1 MKNYK
6 NDLFLNRVK
15 HFAYRWMPWLETVK
29 AYCAKYDLFFIFH
42 KGDAI
47 GRDIAY
53 KYGVY
58 SEDFVNRFM
67 TRHLGLKKGGL
78 MLDVGANIGW
88 YSVVMAKHAGLKIY
102 SFEPDPH
109 NFRCLTQ
116 NITNNNIEDV
126 HPFQYAVA
134 DRETKMKLHLYK
146 TYNTGRHSLIDHGK
160 TGKYVEVDTVT
171 IDGFMKKQGLTGQVV
186 ELFKIDIEGF
196 EMAAFRGAKETLK
209 NTRFIFSEFS
219 PEIMESIHED
229 PANFTD
235 LFENLGFQAYMIKDE
250 DHVLKVD
257 HQELRSYKEGV
268 HNILW
273 SKTSIG

>member
-1 MKNYK
+1 MKNNK

-15 HFAYRWMPWLETVK
+15 HFAYRFMPWLETVK
-29 AYCAKYDLFFIFH
+29 AHCEKYDLFFIFH

-58 SEDFVNRFM
+58 SEDYVNCFM
-67 TRHLGLKKGGL
+67 IKHLGLKNGGL

-88 YSVVMAKHAGLKIY
+88 YSVVMAKYSGLQIY

-109 NFRCLTQ
+109 NFHCLTQ
-116 NITNNNIEDV
+116 NIANNNIQGV
-126 HPFQYAVA
+126 HLFQNAVA

-146 TYNTGRHSLIDHGK
+146 SYNTGRHSLIDHGK

-171 IDGFMKKQGLTGQVV
+171 IDGFMQKQGLAGQPV

-196 EMAAFRGAKETLK
+196 EMAAFRGATETLK
-209 NTRFIFSEFS
+209 NTRFVFSEFS
-219 PEIMESIHED
+219 PEIMASIHEG

-235 LFENLGFQAYMIKDE
+235 LFEKLGFEAYMIKGE
-250 DHVLKVD
+250 DNAVKVD
-257 HQELRSYKEGV
+257 HQELRAYKQGV

-273 SKTSIG
+273 SRTVIA